1 MRSSGV
7 RVRVLLALVV
17 VLAGFLSQV
26 GRSAAQTPTASTD
39 SNATF
44 AKSDCPW
51 TLPDTLKQ
59 GDTIRCGFVTVPLF
73 HDDPNGDTIKLAVG
87 VISPDD
93 GKVSGDPVFILNGGP
108 GGDSSAVISVFKP
121 DRTASLNDARE
132 GREIVVFDQRG
143 TGASEPGLYCPGDYN
158 DTTGETTGGAT
169 PEPQAATAEATD
181 SDAEAAARDCAKR
194 LDRMTDL
201 TAFTTAESA
210 RDINDIRVAM
220 GYDHIQLWGESYGT
234 RLALEAMRTYPA
246 GVIDSVV
253 LESVLPPDTPFLS
266 SAILGFNDAFSGI
279 ARACQKDQRCN
290 RSYPD
295 LPTAFADAVKYF
307 NEHPH
312 KTSFKDASTG
322 QKTPIIVDGSTFSF
336 LVYQVVFSGLLIPI
350 VPKLITDAAGGDTSL
365 VDQLLPLLS
374 ASGVA
379 TGFYYSVLCQDELP
393 NQTEQQYQHVLNGS
407 DILPVVQDTQL
418 GESGSSYYAACKG
431 FDLPA
436 TDAADR
442 DPVTSDIPTLL
453 VTGQFDPITPP
464 SNAAHAAETLSHSY
478 NVVAGGLAHT
488 PIVLSQD
495 CLLAGTID
503 FLNDPNREPDFGCA
517 RDNQI
522 NFV

>member
-1 MRSSGV
+1 MRPSGV
-7 RVRVLLALVV
+7 RLRLLLALVV
-17 VLAGFLSQV
+17 VLAGFLSQT
-26 GRSAAQTPTASTD
+26 GRSIAQTPSVSTD

-44 AKSDCPW
+44 AQSTCPW
-51 TLPDTLKQ
+51 TLPDNLKE

-73 HDDPNGDTIKLAVG
+73 HDDPNGATIKLAVG
-87 VISPDD
+87 VISPDNGD
-93 GKVSGDPVFILNGGP
+93 VSGDPVFILNGGP
-108 GGDSSAVISVFKP
+108 GGDSSAVVSVFKP
-121 DRTASLNDARE
+121 DRTASLNDARA

-169 PEPQAATAEATD
+169 PAPEAATAQATD
-181 SDAEAAARDCAKR
+181 SGTEAAARDCADR
-194 LDRMTDL
+194 LDKTTDL

-210 RDINDIRVAM
+210 KDINDIRVAL
-220 GYDHIQLWGESYGT
+220 GYDHVQLWGESYGT
-234 RLALEAMRTYPA
+234 RLALEAMRTYPTS
-246 GVIDSVV
+246 VIDSVV

-266 SAILGFNDAFSGI
+266 SAIVGFNDAFNGI
-279 ARACQKDQRCN
+279 ASACQQNQRCN

-295 LPTAFADAVKYF
+295 LPSTFANAVKYF
-307 NEHPH
+307 DDNPYD
-312 KTSFKDASTG
+312 TSFKDASTG
-322 QKTPIIVDGSTFSF
+322 QKTPVTVDGPTFSF

-379 TGFYYSVLCQDELP
+379 SGLYYSVLCQDELP
-393 NQTEQQYQHVLNGS
+393 NQTERQYEQVLNGN

-431 FDLPA
+431 FSLPP

-442 DPVTSDIPTLL
+442 QPVTSDIPTLL

-464 SNAAHAAETLSHSY
+464 ANAKHAAETLSHHY

-495 CLLAGTID
+495 CLLKGTID
-503 FLNDPNREPDFGCA
+503 FLNDSNQEPDFGCA
-517 RDNQI
+517 QDTQL